1 MAHRWIDLGRRRLV
15 DWSVALFASAGYLA
29 VMLIMFTRGVFD
41 GGPAV
46 ALGPSVL
53 TLLCAVAVARL
64 VQVLPRLTTR
74 QGISVHQEGVSLVQ
88 ERALWFAGRAAHLP
102 WDEIARIREAAPVT
116 FESLSTKGGLTDLV
130 VDVYLR
136 TPGWTG
142 RTPTWA
148 RVRAHREAAV
158 PPDAPAAPLTRI
170 RIAPGRT
177 RQPALLQALR
187 AARPELVR
195 EG

>member
-1 MAHRWIDLGRRRLV
+1 M
-15 DWSVALFASAGYLA
+15 LFRS
-29 VMLIMFTRGVFD
+29 
-41 GGPAV
+41 
-46 ALGPSVL
+46 
-53 TLLCAVAVARL
+53 
-64 VQVLPRLTTR
+64 
-74 QGISVHQEGVSLVQ
+74 QEGVSLVQ

-102 WDEIARIREAAPVT
+102 WDEIAGIREAAPVT